1 MILLA
6 NVRGFSN
13 SEKYIFVYIC
23 IYLFIFDLMTSTPLK
38 PEFEVDPVLL
48 WPALPGRG
56 SRGDVCGEHS
66 GLVPGVPGLKQ
77 FKHNEHALLIVPE
90 NTGII
95 VSFVFHFVD
104 CDHFYLSWNLIT
116 LGLISWTTERTK
128 TYYSTVFWT
137 PLYHFILLLLLLN
150 PDLVFIA
157 YLNPS
162 IQCISEP
169 LQS

>member
-1 MILLA
+1 MWYCWQ

-38 PEFEVDPVLL
+38 PEFEVEPVLL

-77 FKHNEHALLIVPE
+77 FKHNEHVLLIVPE

-95 VSFVFHFVD
+95 VFFVFHFVV
-104 CDHFYLSWNLIT
+104 CDHFYLSWNLNPRLNFMNNRKNKDILFHSFLNTTVSFYPSFIT
-116 LGLISWTTERTK
+116 
-128 TYYSTVFWT
+128 
-137 PLYHFILLLLLLN
+137 
-150 PDLVFIA
+150 
-157 YLNPS
+157 
-162 IQCISEP
+162 SEP
-169 LQS
+169 WSCIHCIP